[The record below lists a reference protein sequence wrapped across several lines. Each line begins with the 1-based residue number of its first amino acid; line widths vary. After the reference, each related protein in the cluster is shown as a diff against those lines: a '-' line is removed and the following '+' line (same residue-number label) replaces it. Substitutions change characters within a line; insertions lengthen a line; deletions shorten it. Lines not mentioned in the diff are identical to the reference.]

1 MKEKFAMRFRNAS
14 LNTLG
19 RTHERNEMNT
29 LHFKIRCFVA
39 TSFFLCLIFVSSP
52 ELVGQERS
60 LEEKRADLKEKSK
73 LMGEN
78 FRRMKSRFVESSS
91 RFQFDVKFA
100 PEQVFSERFLKSDP
114 RIAELLTSSDVAEEL
129 AIADSDFQAI
139 KEKSVAIKDLWK
151 TTLFDAFASGNTEVL
166 SDYEKAVE
174 EHGEYVDSKL
184 SSSQKSK
191 LQQIRMSQLSRVRNH
206 AE

>member
-1 MKEKFAMRFRNAS
+1 MSLAFFVRQVHRCFTGNNKAKPSLGSIAVMKEKFAMRFRNAS

-100 PEQVFSERFLKSDP
+100 PEQVFS
-114 RIAELLTSSDVAEEL
+114 
-129 AIADSDFQAI
+129 
-139 KEKSVAIKDLWK
+139 
-151 TTLFDAFASGNTEVL
+151 L
-166 SDYEKAVE
+166 SLI
-174 EHGEYVDSKL
+174 H
-184 SSSQKSK
+184 
-191 LQQIRMSQLSRVRNH
+191 I
-206 AE
+206 